1 MINNGFRTEWSPIQ
15 SVIRQVINKI
25 RLPCL
30 GSLICL
36 MNHKYDYKTNWM
48 TQSSVTNNV
57 INHTT
62 ITKFVTSV
70 FGESDLSNESQ
81 VWLQN
86 ELDDTKFCYQ

>member
-15 SVIRQVINKI
+15 SVIMWVINKI
-25 RLPCL
+25 RLLCL

-36 MNHKYDYKTNWM
+36 MDHKYDYKTNWM

-57 INHTT
+57 INHIT
-62 ITKFVTSV
+62 ITKFVTTV
-70 FGESDLSNESQ
+70 FRESDLLNESQ
-81 VWLQN
+81 VSQN

>member
-15 SVIRQVINKI
+15 SVIRRVINKI

-48 TQSSVTNNV
+48 PQSSVTNNV
-57 INHTT
+57 INRIT
-62 ITKFVTSV
+62 IKKFVTTV

-81 VWLQN
+81 V
-86 ELDDTKFCYQ
+86 